1 MIIMESNDTVKL
13 ENPQIQDT
21 QSILNAFKQKFS
33 TTVRKVRVNSLNRE
47 VAFRE
52 VTTKEQ
58 KTLSKT
64 TIENEQRKDI
74 VYDAQ
79 CQLINTLALEDGF
92 DIYGLTEF
100 DRIKLLLAIYQNN
113 YFQNDISYKCQECGM
128 TNVYKLD
135 FQKIINKLDAID
147 FEDDVFTTEFNGH
160 ILKFVI
166 NYPTVKNVS
175 LFYRDYMKKYKGLS
189 TVERQVLDNLGTVE
203 YINLFI
209 KRIEMINPKDPMDV
223 LSIDLTLMTY
233 SEIEKFIDQFPQDII
248 LSEHGGVINYIMTN
262 FVKKVDSAFEYEKCN
277 NCGAKTTEGVGS
289 LLDFF

>member
-1 MIIMESNDTVKL
+1 MESNDTVKL
-13 ENPQIQDT
+13 EKPQVQDT

-113 YFQNDISYKCQECGM
+113 YFQSDISY
-128 TNVYKLD
+128 
-135 FQKIINKLDAID
+135 I
-147 FEDDVFTTEFNGH
+147 
-160 ILKFVI
+160 FVI
-166 NYPTVKNVS
+166 PHS
-175 LFYRDYMKKYKGLS
+175 
-189 TVERQVLDNLGTVE
+189 
-203 YINLFI
+203 
-209 KRIEMINPKDPMDV
+209 
-223 LSIDLTLMTY
+223 
-233 SEIEKFIDQFPQDII
+233 
-248 LSEHGGVINYIMTN
+248 
-262 FVKKVDSAFEYEKCN
+262 
-277 NCGAKTTEGVGS
+277 
-289 LLDFF
+289 